1 VTFGRETSS
10 PAPPPDIT
18 APVTPRDIRSI
29 RAAGSRSSVGP
40 KHRSLARRGGAG
52 AKQRTAGAAVGR
64 LQAGAGNVHLP
75 RSGSGRD
82 YLSDCEELHNPYSS
96 RALAWRPP
104 SPSGS
109 IRAHAAAFVTAHGSL
124 DLFAQPPSTTVP
136 PQPAARRIRI
146 RSTTPTSATATLPR
160 RALGAAPPSHPPPST
175 HPPPSAHHGRS
186 WPAQP
191 AHHQCVLD
199 AASRR
204 RLR

>member
-1 VTFGRETSS
+1 
-10 PAPPPDIT
+10 
-18 APVTPRDIRSI
+18 
-29 RAAGSRSSVGP
+29 
-40 KHRSLARRGGAG
+40 
-52 AKQRTAGAAVGR
+52 
-64 LQAGAGNVHLP
+64 VHLP

-175 HPPPSAHHGRS
+175 HPPTVCASWTELASPTCASPVRLGCSFTPQTPLTAAVIAADGLYKRDVFRRCSRPPVCHPGAHSAQASRTPSPWPRS
-186 WPAQP
+186 M
-191 AHHQCVLD
+191 
-199 AASRR
+199 ASRR
-204 RLR
+204 APQASSRRR